1 MLIIL
6 AGFALLR
13 WRMARQ
19 LHPEEKPTGI
29 PYDPKDRHR
38 YAKVLGLWRKA
49 LGVWLAVFTVML
61 ASYVGSCAEVDAA
74 AAVVTECTDRLQGAP
89 LQACL
94 AIAHEVAMDASGH
107 AASMCVWVW
116 VVGVL

>member
-1 MLIIL
+1 MLILL

-19 LHPEEKPTGI
+19 FSPEEKPTAI
-29 PYDPKDRHR
+29 PYDPYDPLRF
-38 YAKVLGLWRKA
+38 AKMVRLWRRVAAVWLGL
-49 LGVWLAVFTVML
+49 FTVML

-74 AAVVTECTDRLQGAP
+74 TAVVTECTERLQGAP

-94 AIAHEVAMDASGH
+94 AVAHEVAMDASGQ
-107 AASMCVWVW
+107 AAALCVWVW
-116 VVGVL
+116 VIGVL